1 MKKYLFC
8 AALFLSGAASAQPGT
23 PSPSPNGAGARGD
36 NPDQVICRS
45 VREIGSMLARSRVC
59 KTRAQWEEQRRQS
72 RQNVDQ
78 SQSNRRGPDN
88 S

>member
-8 AALFLSGAASAQPGT
+8 AALLLSGAASAQPGST
-23 PSPSPNGAGARGD
+23 TASPGGAGARVAD
-36 NPDQVICRS
+36 PNQLICRN
-45 VREIGSMLARSRVC
+45 VADLGTRLNRSRVC
-59 KTRAQWEEQRRQS
+59 KTRAQWEEERRQM

-78 SQSNRRGPDN
+78 TQTNRRGPDN